1 LTWSRPANVVG
12 SVRIAVAWIH
22 AAVRPRAVASSP
34 STIAQ
39 APSDDGH
46 VSS

>member
-1 LTWSRPANVVG
+1 MVG
-12 SVRIAVAWIH
+12 SVRIEVALIQATGRPEAS
-22 AAVRPRAVASSP
+22 AAAWSP
-34 STIAQ
+34 ITIAQ